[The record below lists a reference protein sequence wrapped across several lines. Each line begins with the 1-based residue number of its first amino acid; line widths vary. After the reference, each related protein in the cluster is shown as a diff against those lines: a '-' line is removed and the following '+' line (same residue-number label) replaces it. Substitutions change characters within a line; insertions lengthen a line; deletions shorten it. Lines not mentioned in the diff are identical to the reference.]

1 MTAEYNHYI
10 VTIKNIK
17 VKRDGVFAK
26 SPLDAVKDV
35 LERMSK
41 IYDLDI
47 DLMNPGIINYEAEI
61 DQIETDK
68 HNKEILDRANCET
81 PKED

>member
-1 MTAEYNHYI
+1 MTAEYGHYT
-10 VTIKNIK
+10 VTIKNIE

-35 LERMSK
+35 IERMSK

-61 DQIETDK
+61 DQIKTDK
-68 HNKEILDRANCET
+68 LNKEILDGYNSET
-81 PKED
+81 PEED